1 MILSHKY
8 RFLFIKTA
16 KTAGTS
22 LEVFLSQCCGEED
35 VVTPICP
42 RVEPHVARNYKGI
55 WNPFPEIVANRGRG
69 LGHTIRDLVKRSRFQ
84 NHISAQGAKHRM
96 PPGIWRDYFKF
107 CVERNPWDK
116 TLSHYHAANHG
127 AGGSMTLDEY
137 IERGLFCLNYPKY
150 TDSSGTIMVDR
161 VIKYEAL
168 TDELSEVFRRL
179 GIPFAGTLGV
189 RAKSEPRKDRRPYQ
203 QVFSDRQRKVIE
215 KVFAKEIELHGYA
228 F

>member
-22 LEVFLSQCCGEED
+22 IEVFLSQCCGKDD
-35 VVTPICP
+35 VVTPIYP
-42 RVEPHVARNYKGI
+42 WVEPHVARNYQGI
-55 WNPFPEIVANRGRG
+55 WNPFPEVLANRGRG
-69 LGHTIRDLVKRSRFQ
+69 LGHTMKELLRRSRFY
-84 NHISAQGAKHRM
+84 NHIPAQTAKHRL

-116 TLSHYHAANHG
+116 TLSHYHAINHR
-127 AGGSMTLDEY
+127 AGGSMTFDEY
-137 IERGLFCLNYPKY
+137 IDRGCFCLNYPKY
-150 TDSSGTIMVDR
+150 TDFRGSLMLDK
-161 VIKYEAL
+161 VIKFESL
-168 TDELSEVFRRL
+168 MDELAGVFTRL

-189 RAKSEPRKDRRPYQ
+189 KAKSESRTDRRPYQ
-203 QVFSDRQRKVIE
+203 EVFSDRQREVIE
-215 KVFAKEIELHGYA
+215 KAFAKEIQLHGYA